1 MEAGKRIITDIF
13 NRMRI
18 LAIPYFQRSYVWGV
32 ANWERLFEDVTSVAS
47 KRRPYFLGSIILK
60 QQPTGTG
67 ATTGDIR
74 TIIDGQQRLT
84 SLLLFFK
91 VLCRERNADSL
102 FRETFLNHEGQLML
116 QHNRNDLPIFEA
128 ILRDEVTPELA
139 TTFARNQVLSAFR
152 YFESRADD
160 IASLDPL
167 AILRNVYFVGIDL
180 GHDEDE
186 QQVFNT
192 INSLGVSLS
201 TAELLKNDLFSRD
214 NAALYDST
222 WRKAF
227 EGSEDDRQ
235 YWATPVTA
243 GREQRENID
252 LFMQSY
258 LLMAVDSPE
267 QVKVDE
273 LYASYKAH
281 LADVPDRE
289 KFIKSLTTGASIYK
303 THIDP
308 SVQDKQVTKD
318 EVVDRLAVVVFGLS
332 TTTIVPYILYLL
344 SKAKAK
350 ELGQVASLLE
360 SYLVRR
366 IVCKETSKNYN
377 RFFGALIRDQVHTA
391 AGLTKRL
398 ATEDTI
404 NRLPGDAAFSAA
416 FQTSDLTNK
425 QALVV
430 LWLLELSVRNDRKQ
444 STALSGLSH
453 YSLEHLMPKKW
464 RNHWGGLPLEKATAR
479 DQALK
484 KLGNLSLLASGLNT
498 SISDAAWTTKKEG
511 QGKHLG
517 LLEYA
522 KGLETL
528 SSDLALREWDE
539 KTIAKRAERLAR
551 QSIAT
556 WPFPSR

>member
-13 NRMRI
+13 NRMRL
-18 LAIPYFQRSYVWGV
+18 LAIPYFQRSYVWGE
-32 ANWERLFEDVTSVAS
+32 ANWERLLEDLQSVS
-47 KRRPYFLGSIILK
+47 STQRPYFLGSVILK
-60 QQPTGTG
+60 QQQTG
-67 ATTGDIR
+67 AGAATGDVR
-74 TIIDGQQRLT
+74 TVIDGQQRLT
-84 SLLLFFK
+84 TLLLFFK
-91 VLCRERNADSL
+91 VLCKQRNAENL
-102 FRETFLNHEGQLML
+102 FRETFLNHEGRLML

-128 ILRDEVTPELA
+128 ILRGDMTPQLA
-139 TTFARNQVLSAFR
+139 EKFGQNKVLAAFR
-152 YFESRADD
+152 YFEGRVNELGR
-160 IASLDPL
+160 LDPL

-201 TAELLKNDLFSRD
+201 TAELLKNDLFNRD

-222 WRKAF
+222 WCKAF
-227 EGSEDDRQ
+227 EASEEVRQ
-235 YWATPVTA
+235 YWAAPVTA

-267 QVKVDE
+267 QLRVDE
-273 LYASYKAH
+273 LYSSYKTY
-281 LADVPDRE
+281 LADVKDRT
-289 KFIKSLTTGASIYK
+289 KFIKHLAAIASTYK
-303 THIDP
+303 DHIDP
-308 SVQDKQVTKD
+308 SVQNKQVAKD
-318 EVVDRLAVVVFGLS
+318 DVIDRLAVVVFGLS
-332 TTTIVPYILYLL
+332 TTTVVPYLLYLL
-344 SKAKAK
+344 SKSNGE
-350 ELGQVASLLE
+350 ELKQVASLLE
-360 SYLVRR
+360 SYLIRR

-377 RFFGALIRDQVHTA
+377 RFFGALIRDKVHTA
-391 AGLTKRL
+391 AALRTRL
-398 ATEDTI
+398 AAADTI
-404 NRLPGDAAFSAA
+404 NHVPDDVAFRSA
-416 FQTSDLTNK
+416 FQSSDLTNK

-430 LWLLELSVRNDRKQ
+430 VWLLELSVRNDKKQ

-464 RNHWGGLPLEKATAR
+464 RNHWGSLPTEQAVAR

-498 SISDAAWTTKKEG
+498 SISDAAWATKKEG
-511 QGKHLG
+511 QGTHKG

-528 SSDLALREWDE
+528 SSDLALPKWDE
-539 KTIAKRAERLAR
+539 QSIAKRATRLAK
-551 QSIAT
+551 QAIAT
-556 WPFPSR
+556 WPFPS